1 METVRVIRDPETIKI
16 LSDLV
21 RRQILR
27 LLSYEQLTQSQIA
40 KKIALSEPSV
50 SHHLGLLLRHGL
62 VEMVSTEVSPHG
74 ILQKYYAPTAKLF
87 IEDWDST
94 PSEQRRYYV
103 HSHLERLR
111 GILSVLELLTEGQE
125 MPLVS
130 SDVEALAESTARRVS
145 AIAER
150 FGCEDPS
157 TDREA
162 LLIKIYAETLR
173 EELEEGRWESLTR
186 ELRVALD
193 KLRKLEPA
201 KEQ

>member
-1 METVRVIRDPETIKI
+1 MIRDPETIKV

-27 LLSYEQLTQSQIA
+27 LLSREPLTQSQLA
-40 KKIALSEPSV
+40 REIALSEPSV

-62 VEMVSTEVSPHG
+62 VEMVSSEVGLHG
-74 ILQKYYAPTAKLF
+74 ILQKFYEPTARLF

-94 PSEQRRYYV
+94 PREQRRYFV

-111 GILSVLELLTEGQE
+111 GILSVLELLTERGVKL
-125 MPLVS
+125 PLVS
-130 SDVEALAESTARRVS
+130 SDVEALAESTAKRVS
-145 AIAER
+145 TVAER
-150 FGCEDPS
+150 FRGDDPD

-162 LLIKIYAETLR
+162 LLVRIYAEALR
-173 EELEEGRWESLTR
+173 EELDEGRWEDLTR

-193 KLRKLEPA
+193 KLRELEPGA
-201 KEQ
+201 RKR